1 VPANCAS
8 ANRGTARLP
17 STQSVTKWTNRSR
30 RPDAMRVGKS
40 RVQRN
45 ELSGAGCGVQA
56 GRTSAT
62 AFHFRHVR
70 WKVEAFVQLVACKEQ
85 HRG

>member
-1 VPANCAS
+1 
-8 ANRGTARLP
+8 
-17 STQSVTKWTNRSR
+17 
-30 RPDAMRVGKS
+30 MRVGKG

-56 GRTSAT
+56 GRASAT